1 MDAIQHYFEEEC
13 FYYSTMHDFKCLVED
28 YGDRVFDELEHY
40 APELYEAW
48 SAHKA
53 NKEIAEFLSKKSKDG
68 CDDYFND

>member
-1 MDAIQHYFEEEC
+1 
-13 FYYSTMHDFKCLVED
+13 MHDFKCLVED

-53 NKEIAEFLSKKSKDG
+53 NKEIAEFLSKKSKDD